1 MLKSVPVNGERVVDT
16 AEKVFFDE
24 EVRGIRGPGEMK
36 LHGTSNLVKTC
47 SELPALTFHE
57 KGSFLMLN
65 VSQQG

>member
-36 LHGTSNLVKTC
+36 LHGTSNLVKT
-47 SELPALTFHE
+47 
-57 KGSFLMLN
+57 
-65 VSQQG
+65 